1 MWLYRKMAT
10 KVKLVRCE
18 WPGKDEA
25 MIKYHDTE
33 WGTPLHNDE
42 LHFEYIVLDTFQA
55 GLSWLLMIRK
65 RENFRRAF
73 DDFNPKKIARFD
85 EKRVAK
91 LMSDAGI
98 VRNNLKIRGTVANAR
113 AFLEVQKEF
122 GSFDKYIWQF
132 VNGKTIVNKWGK
144 VRDLPAV
151 SVEAVAMSKDM
162 KKRGFKF
169 VGPTVCYA
177 YMQGAG
183 LVNDHMVTCFRHVEV
198 QRKK

>member
-1 MWLYRKMAT
+1 MKELI
-10 KVKLVRCE
+10 RCD
-18 WPGKDEA
+18 WPGKDED
-25 MIKYHDTE
+25 MIKYHDSE
-33 WGTPLHNDE
+33 WGTPLHNDT

-73 DDFNPKKIARFD
+73 DGFDPKKIARFD

-91 LMSDAGI
+91 LMGDAGI
-98 VRNNLKIRGTVANAR
+98 VRNNLKIRGTVANAK
-113 AFLEVQKEF
+113 AFLAVQKEF
-122 GSFDKYIWQF
+122 SSFDKYIWQF

-151 SVEAVAMSKDM
+151 SAEAVVMSKDM

-183 LVNDHMVTCFRHVEV
+183 LVNDHLVTCFRYREV
-198 QRKK
+198 QKLGRS